1 MLGVIGGSGFYS
13 FLEEAHTRRI
23 ETPFGKPSSDITL
36 GKIHG
41 KDVAFIARHGTK
53 HQYSPHKVPYK
64 ANIWAFKE
72 LGVERIIAVSAVGS
86 LKESI
91 KPGEFLLPDQ
101 FVNFS
106 KRDDTFYDEETVH
119 INVADP
125 YCDELREIISN
136 ELKRLKFPAHSKG
149 TIVVVQGPRFS
160 TKAES
165 EYFRKQGW
173 DIINMTQYP
182 ENVLAREKE
191 ICYANISLIT
201 DYDTGVKSNPNI
213 KPVDIQE
220 ILRVLKENNEK
231 IKNVIFDIAPKIS
244 KERKCFCATALSNAK
259 V

>member
-1 MLGVIGGSGFYS
+1 MLGVIGGTGFYS

-23 ETPFGKPSSDITL
+23 ETPFGYPSSPITL

-41 KDVAFIARHGTK
+41 KEVAFIARHGPK
-53 HQYSPHKVPYK
+53 HEYPPHKVPYK

-72 LGVERIIAVSAVGS
+72 LGVERIIAISAVGS

-91 KPGEFLLPDQ
+91 KPGEFMLPDQ
-101 FVNFS
+101 FVSFAR
-106 KRDDTFYDEETVH
+106 RDDTFYDEGTVH

-125 YCDELREIISN
+125 YCNELREIINS
-136 ELKRLKFPAHSKG
+136 ELIRMKFPVHTKG

-160 TKAES
+160 TRAES
-165 EYFRKQGW
+165 TFFRSQDW

-182 ENVLAREKE
+182 ENVLAREQE

-231 IKNVIFDIAPKIS
+231 IKRVIFEITPKIS

>member
-1 MLGVIGGSGFYS
+1 MLGVIGGSGFYE
-13 FLEEAHTRRI
+13 FLEEAHTGRVD
-23 ETPFGKPSSDITL
+23 TPYGKPSSDITL

-41 KDVAFIARHGTK
+41 TDVAFIARHGTK
-53 HQYSPHKVPYK
+53 HQYPPHKVPYK

-72 LGVERIIAVSAVGS
+72 LGVTRIIAVSAVGS
-86 LKESI
+86 LKENI

-101 FVNFS
+101 FVS
-106 KRDDTFYDEETVH
+106 MARRDDSFYDNETVH

-125 YCDELREIISN
+125 YCNELREIMN
-136 ELKRLKFPAHSKG
+136 KELTRLKFPVHTKG

-191 ICYANISLIT
+191 ICYVNISLIT
-201 DYDTGVKSNPNI
+201 DYDTGVKSNPDI

-231 IKNVIFDIAPKIS
+231 IKSVIFEIAPKIS
-244 KERKCFCATALSNAK
+244 KERKCPCATALGNAK

>member
-13 FLEEAHTRRI
+13 FIDDVKTKSI
-23 ETPFGKPSSDITL
+23 ETPYGKPSSDVAL

-41 KDVAFIARHGTK
+41 KDVAFIARHGAN
-53 HQYSPHKVPYK
+53 HQFPPHKIPYK

-72 LGVERIIAVSAVGS
+72 LGVTRIIAVSAVGS

-91 KPGEFLLPDQ
+91 KPGEFILTDQ
-101 FVNFS
+101 FVAMT
-106 KRDDTFYDEETVH
+106 KRDDTFYDEGTVH

-125 YCDELREIISN
+125 YCDELRTIISK
-136 ELKRLKFPAHSKG
+136 ELLKLNFPLHTKG
-149 TIVVVQGPRFS
+149 TIVVIQGPRFS

-182 ENVLAREKE
+182 ENVLAREQE

-201 DYDTGVKSNPNI
+201 DYDTGVKTNPNI

-231 IKNVIFDIAPKIS
+231 IRKVIFEIIPKIP
-244 KERKCFCATALSNAK
+244 KERKCFCATALDNAK